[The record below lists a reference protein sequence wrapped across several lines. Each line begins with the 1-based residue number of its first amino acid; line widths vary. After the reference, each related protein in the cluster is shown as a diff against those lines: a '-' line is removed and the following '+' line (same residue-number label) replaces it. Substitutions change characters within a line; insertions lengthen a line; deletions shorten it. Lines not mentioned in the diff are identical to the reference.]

1 MTKKLTKNASFFILG
16 CMFLM
21 IVIIGFVFQPE
32 EITNEDNESE
42 TITLVKEN
50 VALKSEYIDI
60 ISKEQSSNKYVPCKI
75 LISKDEMILGNTITQ
90 NQSFVKYKQLLGPK
104 DEYIIKNS
112 KHKVTHN
119 DYSCLLTGDIIKKA
133 KNNKI
138 SYVIDNARVTC
149 DVIPVVLLKGNN
161 VMIGNKDKTKTKTY
175 QAQDFFDK
183 LNDVKKRKEIL
194 NW

>member
-112 KHKVTHN
+112 
-119 DYSCLLTGDIIKKA
+119 
-133 KNNKI
+133 
-138 SYVIDNARVTC
+138 
-149 DVIPVVLLKGNN
+149 
-161 VMIGNKDKTKTKTY
+161 
-175 QAQDFFDK
+175 
-183 LNDVKKRKEIL
+183 E
-194 NW
+194 